1 MKILILMLTVIVIS
15 EVCLVEACRS
25 YCGNITVD
33 YPFGIRNGCG
43 HPGYRDLLFCMNDVL
58 MFHIRSGSYRV
69 LDIDYAYQSITLHDP
84 HMSNCG
90 TIVLGGKG
98 NGFEA
103 EDWRAP
109 YFNPTS
115 DNVFMLIGCSPK
127 SPIFQGFPEKK
138 LPCHNI
144 SGMSCEEYMSCPAW
158 DMVGYR
164 QPGLSS
170 GSGPPM
176 CCAIGFESVKAI
188 NLSKLECEG
197 YSSAY
202 NLAPLKLRGP
212 SDWAYGIRV
221 KYELQGSDAF
231 CRACVATSGTCGY
244 ESADGGGL
252 RHVCICD
259 HHNSTTNC
267 DSVVAPTGASS
278 SVRPKTIGSSIP
290 ANKMGKKTKKA
301 GKGKEKTERKTAKAE
316 EKKAR
321 REGKKLS
328 PEDDIDAILL
338 SIQKEEAKKKEVL
351 VEENVPAPSPR
362 SNCSLTINPLKETEL
377 ILYGGEFYNGQKT
390 YVYGDLYRYDVDKQE
405 WKLVSSPNSPPPRS
419 SHQAVAWKNYL
430 YIFGGEFTSPNQER
444 FHHYKDFWMLDVKT
458 NQWEQLNLKGCPSPR
473 SGHRMVLYK
482 HKIIIFG
489 GFYDTLREVRYYN
502 DLYVFDLDQYK
513 WQEIKPKP
521 GAMWPTARSGF
532 QFFVYQDEIF
542 LYGGY
547 SKEVSSEKSSEKGV
561 VHADLWSLDPRTW
574 EWNKVKKIGMPPSS
588 RAGFSVCVHKKRALL
603 FGGVVDMEMEGDVMM
618 SLFLNELYGFQLD
631 NRRWYPI
638 ELRKEK
644 SSKDKAKK
652 NLEAKPMA
660 SNDDDDDDDEMDS
673 AEGESPSAM
682 GDVAGSSDGISERMA
697 ACLTVEGSTSKAL
710 KGRLDPQ
717 VSVSEEVVKPCGRIN
732 SCMVVGK
739 DTLYIYGGMME
750 IKDKEIT
757 LDDLYSLNLSKLDE
771 WKCIIPA
778 TETEWVEVSEDE
790 EGDEDEDE
798 DDSEDEGDS
807 EESDDEDDDEEVE
820 GMDVDGSVKV
830 GEVVAMIKG
839 EGKALRRKEKRARIE
854 QIRAN
859 LGLSDSQRTPVP
871 GETLKDFYKRTNMY
885 WQMAAYE
892 HTQHTG
898 KELRKDG
905 FDLAET
911 RYLELKP
918 ILDELAILE
927 AEQKAEE
934 AERPEASGTSRKGGI
949 AKKKR

>member
-1 MKILILMLTVIVIS
+1 
-15 EVCLVEACRS
+15 
-25 YCGNITVD
+25 
-33 YPFGIRNGCG
+33 
-43 HPGYRDLLFCMNDVL
+43 
-58 MFHIRSGSYRV
+58 
-69 LDIDYAYQSITLHDP
+69 
-84 HMSNCG
+84 
-90 TIVLGGKG
+90 
-98 NGFEA
+98 
-103 EDWRAP
+103 
-109 YFNPTS
+109 
-115 DNVFMLIGCSPK
+115 
-127 SPIFQGFPEKK
+127 
-138 LPCHNI
+138 
-144 SGMSCEEYMSCPAW
+144 
-158 DMVGYR
+158 
-164 QPGLSS
+164 
-170 GSGPPM
+170 
-176 CCAIGFESVKAI
+176 
-188 NLSKLECEG
+188 
-197 YSSAY
+197 
-202 NLAPLKLRGP
+202 
-212 SDWAYGIRV
+212 
-221 KYELQGSDAF
+221 
-231 CRACVATSGTCGY
+231 
-244 ESADGGGL
+244 
-252 RHVCICD
+252 
-259 HHNSTTNC
+259 
-267 DSVVAPTGASS
+267 
-278 SVRPKTIGSSIP
+278 
-290 ANKMGKKTKKA
+290 MGKKTKKA
-301 GKGKEKTERKTAKAE
+301 GKGKEKTERKTAKAD

-321 REGKKLS
+321 RDGKKLS

-338 SIQKEEAKKKEVL
+338 SIQKEEAKKKEVH

-377 ILYGGEFYNGQKT
+377 ILYGGEFYNGNKT
-390 YVYGDLYRYDVDKQE
+390 YVYGDLYRYDVEKQE
-405 WKLVSSPNSPPPRS
+405 WKLISSPNSPPPRS

-502 DLYVFDLDQYK
+502 DLFVFDLDTYK

-532 QFFVYQDEIF
+532 QFFVHQDEIF
-542 LYGGY
+542 VYGGY
-547 SKEVSSEKSSEKGV
+547 SKEVSSEKSTSEKGI

-660 SNDDDDDDDEMDS
+660 SNDDDEMDS
-673 AEGESPSAM
+673 IEEDESLPM
-682 GDVAGSSDGISERMA
+682 GDLSGSSDAISERMA
-697 ACLTVEGSTSKAL
+697 ASLTVEGNRSNAESDKMKAL
-710 KGRLDPQ
+710 QGAKARLDPQ

-790 EGDEDEDE
+790 EGDEDEDD
-798 DDSEDEGDS
+798 DDSEDEEHS
-807 EESDDEDDDEEVE
+807 EESDDEDEEVE
-820 GMDVDGSVKV
+820 AMDVDGSVKV

-839 EGKALRRKEKRARIE
+839 QGKSLRRKEKRARIE

-934 AERPEASGTSRKGGI
+934 AEGPEASSSSRKGGNV
-949 AKKKR
+949 KKKR

>member
-351 VEENVPAPSPR
+351 IEENVPAPSPR

-652 NLEAKPMA
+652 NLEAKSMA

-820 GMDVDGSVKV
+820 GMDVDGLVKV